1 MIYFLLGFGSAIGL
15 ALIYWKKHLELQQKG
30 SWAKEM
36 LQRLHVKRVTEK
48 QEEKEQQVEMLL
60 LTPDQQK
67 TLKDNF
73 MSAEA
78 YFENGDLDEAE
89 RFYIQVLSLD
99 DEHVETNMRLGL
111 IYLKKQLAKKAEAIF
126 RKVLTISQQD
136 PLALSNLGMAL
147 YMQRNFEEAKNVYK
161 EAIALDPHRAAR
173 HISLAHVYRELEDY
187 PSAVNAIQNA
197 FHLDPQHNDYRLLL
211 AETYCDMGDLV
222 PARTIV
228 QNILKHEGAKSPLRK
243 TARVLLKRIDN
254 KSGVEETESENTSL
268 I

>member
-15 ALIYWKKHLELQQKG
+15 VLIYWKKHLELQQKG

-36 LQRLHVKRVTEK
+36 LQRLHVKRVAEK

-60 LTPDQQK
+60 LTPEQQK
-67 TLKDNF
+67 ALKDTF

-89 RFYIQVLSLD
+89 RLYIQVLSLD
-99 DEHVETNMRLGL
+99 DEHIETNMRLGL

-126 RKVLTISQQD
+126 RKILALNGKD

-147 YMQRNFEEAKNVYK
+147 YMQRNFDDAKCVYQ
-161 EAIALDPHRAAR
+161 EAISLDPNRAAR
-173 HISLAHVYRELEDY
+173 HISLAHVYRELEDF
-187 PSAVNAIQNA
+187 PSAVAAIQRA
-197 FHLDPQHNDYRLLL
+197 FHLDPQHNEYRLLL
-211 AETYCDMGDLV
+211 AETYCDMDQLV

-228 QNILKHEGAKSPLRK
+228 QNILKHEGAKSALRK

-254 KSGVEETESENTSL
+254 KNGVVEEATNGVL

>member
-1 MIYFLLGFGSAIGL
+1 MIYFFLGFISAVGL
-15 ALIYWKKHLELQQKG
+15 VLVYWKKHLELQQKG

-36 LQRLHVKRVTEK
+36 LQRLHVKRIAEK

-60 LTPDQQK
+60 LTPEQQK
-67 TLKDNF
+67 TLKDTF

-89 RFYIQVLSLD
+89 RLYVQVLSLD
-99 DEHVETNMRLGL
+99 DEHLETNMRLGL

-126 RKVLTISQQD
+126 RKVLAISPKD

-147 YMQRNFEEAKNVYK
+147 YMQHNFEDAKEVYR
-161 EAIALDPHRAAR
+161 EAIALDPNRAAR
-173 HISLAHVYRELEDY
+173 YISLAHVYRELGDF
-187 PSAVNAIQNA
+187 PSAVEAIQKA
-197 FHLDPQHNDYRLLL
+197 FRLDPQHNDYRLLL
-211 AETYCDMGDLV
+211 AETYCDMEDLV

-254 KSGVEETESENTSL
+254 KSGVADTSGNTSL